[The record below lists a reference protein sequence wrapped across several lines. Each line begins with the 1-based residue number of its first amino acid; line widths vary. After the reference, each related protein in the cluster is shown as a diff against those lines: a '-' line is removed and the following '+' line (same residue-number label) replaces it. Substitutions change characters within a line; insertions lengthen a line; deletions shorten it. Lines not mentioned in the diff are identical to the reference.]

1 MAKLCVLP
9 SLVFGLR
16 YRAQHFLLQIFWAS
30 CLALQRKPL
39 SNHCSVACANCTDS
53 IHMSFSIS
61 SNKLALLHGP
71 RRCARTVCSLIRG
84 SSMPPHM
91 LGACWNLAA
100 HCHCRALG
108 LIWTPITAF
117 QDRPR
122 SSKYRSVC
130 AWLGGEGLLV
140 PHVMSCHANTRHG
153 QSAGS
158 SDLQM
163 LSFLQFQSN

>member
-61 SNKLALLHGP
+61 SNKLALLHRP

-100 HCHCRALG
+100 RCHCRALG

-117 QDRPR
+117 QDLPR
-122 SSKYRSVC
+122 SSKILKANSTEAYLYCRSGSYNC
-130 AWLGGEGLLV
+130 
-140 PHVMSCHANTRHG
+140 PSPP
-153 QSAGS
+153 SYAGTEHQ
-158 SDLQM
+158 DLC
-163 LSFLQFQSN
+163 S